1 MERNATGVRLA
12 AAQSPAGAGI
22 AQVPIDI
29 LAHADFS
36 GRLRHSRRYPGY
48 AAFATAVDALRRGNP
63 AGTVLLDAGDAFSTT
78 FWGGSSCVKAVSLL
92 GTDAM
97 ALGNHE
103 FDRGPAFLNACI
115 GGADFPI
122 LCANIVERA
131 SGARIPGTKPYV
143 LLEKAGVRIGVLGI
157 TTEYTPYMVT
167 AASFA
172 PYEARSAVEACR
184 RFLPELRRAGAEIV
198 VLLAHVPF
206 YIDGTDVSGELVDL
220 LRQIPPVDVCIGGHI
235 PGDYAGLQGD
245 TVLLKGGFSGK
256 SLCHAHLLFD
266 RRTRRIVDRSCRV
279 LQTDAAAVP
288 AEPYRAYEE
297 AVTAPFR
304 GFFEDVLATTDETW
318 SIRLSAETRLGNF
331 LAGCV
336 QEAAGTQIAYL
347 NATSSGGSIEPGPVT
362 AEDITSVMGF
372 NDPILRAKITGAQL
386 YRLFELVYEP
396 ERFGN
401 NAGLMYAGLVV
412 YADHTRPA
420 FSKILRLTLADG
432 TPVEPERVYTVA
444 TSEYMASGGNDT
456 GAVACA
462 LDWRET
468 GVRVYDAL
476 FDSIRRHGGM
486 YVSPEQRMH
495 EIGRPEND
503 NSPF

>member
-1 MERNATGVRLA
+1 MR
-12 AAQSPAGAGI
+12 QPI
-22 AQVPIDI
+22 PIDI

-36 GRLRHSRRYPGY
+36 GRLRHSRHNLGY
-48 AAFATAVDALRRGNP
+48 AAFGTLIDAMRRQNP
-63 AGTVLLDAGDAFSTT
+63 AGTALLDAGDAFSTT
-78 FWGGSSCVKAVSLL
+78 FWGGEPCVGAVSLL

-97 ALGNHE
+97 TLGNHE
-103 FDRGPAFLNACI
+103 FDRGPAFLNDCI
-115 GGADFPI
+115 ERADFPI

-131 SGARIPGTKPYV
+131 TGARIPNTKPFV
-143 LLEKAGVRIGVLGI
+143 ILEKAGVRIGVVGI

-167 AASFA
+167 ASSFA
-172 PYEARSAVEACR
+172 PYAAQSAVEACR
-184 RFLPELRRAGAEIV
+184 RFVPEVRQAGADIV

-206 YIDGTDVSGELVDL
+206 YIEADGSATGELIDIL
-220 LRQIPPVDVCIGGHI
+220 SEIPPVDVCIGGHI
-235 PGDYAGLQGD
+235 PGDYAGRIGD
-245 TVLLKGGFSGK
+245 TIVLKGGFGGA

-266 RRTRRIVDRSCRV
+266 PKARRIVERTGRIV
-279 LQTDAAAVP
+279 ENGMPAEP
-288 AEPYRAYEE
+288 AEPYRSYE
-297 AVTAPFR
+297 ARVTGPFQS
-304 GFFEDVLATTDETW
+304 FFEDVLTTTDETW

-336 QEAAGTQIAYL
+336 QEAAGTDIAYL
-347 NATSSGGSIEPGPVT
+347 NGTSAGGSIRPGPVT

-372 NDPILRAKITGAQL
+372 NDPILRARITGEQL

-401 NAGLMYAGLVV
+401 NAGLMYAGIVV
-412 YADHTRPA
+412 YADHTKPA
-420 FSKILRLTLADG
+420 FSKIQRITLCDG
-432 TPVEPERVYTVA
+432 TPVDPAREYTVA

-456 GAVACA
+456 LEVAGA

-468 GVRVYDAL
+468 GVRMYDAL
-476 FDSIRRHGGM
+476 FASIRRHGGL
-486 YVSPEQRMH
+486 YVAPGQRLH